1 MTGRAQAL
9 AFAAALA
16 LVLAAVSSAASAG
29 EANRSSVSLV
39 PLFNANQRFKPK
51 KTYKLRLRARERS
64 GAPVAGD
71 EISFSLRHG
80 PGKASTPLA
89 ARKVKDGVFE
99 VPFKPMGPGQYA
111 LVASVRGQPEA
122 SIPPVRLGVI
132 GYADGIVEVPV
143 KEDAEVMRHRGNS
156 KGKSAR

>member
-1 MTGRAQAL
+1 
-9 AFAAALA
+9 
-16 LVLAAVSSAASAG
+16 
-29 EANRSSVSLV
+29 V

-71 EISFSLRHG
+71 EISFSLRHA

-111 LVASVRGQPEA
+111 LVASIRGQPETA
-122 SIPPVRLGVI
+122 VPLVRLGVI
-132 GYADGIVEVPV
+132 GYVDGILEVPP
-143 KEDAEVMRHRGNS
+143 KEDAAVMRHRGNS